1 MSMGHGQVH
10 TEATMEREVCGLLA
24 QAGWLHAAGDAA
36 RYDRATAL
44 FPDDLGEWVRASQ
57 PQAWAALKKSHGAR
71 AQSVLAERVR
81 KALDAQGALDVLR
94 QGVAVVGLRAPISM
108 VQFKPAFRLNEDLAA
123 RYALNRLR
131 VVQQVKYS
139 QANENCIDLVLFV
152 NGIPTA
158 TIELKTDF
166 TQSVE
171 DAVIQY
177 KTDRLPKPKGQ
188 AVEPL
193 LQFGGG
199 ALVHFAVSTSEV
211 MMTTKLDGWAT
222 RFLPFNR
229 GCGGGKGNPPNPR
242 GYQTAYL
249 WDEVLQRDS
258 WLEILGR
265 YLFAVRDSKQ
275 QVESVVFPRY
285 HQLDATR
292 RLQAAVRRDGPGGR
306 YLIQHSAGSGKT
318 NSIAWT
324 AHFLSELHDEAERKL
339 FDSVL
344 VVSDRNV
351 IDKQLQAAL
360 FQATRTA
367 GVVESVTNET
377 GSKSQKLAEALSGGK
392 KIVVCTMQTFPK
404 ALEAVRE
411 LSATNGKRYAV
422 VADEAHSSQAGEAAS
437 TLKSLLSAEEWQA
450 VEDGGEISNEDL
462 LAAAMESRAQDSRI
476 TFVAFTAT
484 PKAKTMELFGTRPD
498 PARKPAPDNVPQ
510 PFHVYSMRQ
519 AIEEGFI
526 LDVLRNY
533 TSYKTAYQLAHKGE
547 SSLDHTEV
555 ERSAAL
561 KKLVGWVRLH
571 PHNIAQKVQVVVEHF
586 RSVVAPLLG
595 GRAKAMV
602 VVGSR
607 LEAVRWQLAIRKY
620 ISEKGYVF
628 GTLVAY
634 SGEVNDPES
643 GPDPLTEA
651 SEFLNPGLRSR
662 DIRDAFAEPQYQI
675 LLVANKF
682 QTGFDQ
688 KLLCGMYVDKK
699 LAGIQAVQTL
709 SRLNRAAEGKDR
721 TYVLDFVNDPDEV
734 LESFRMYYETAEL
747 ETTTDPDV
755 VLTLMAKL
763 DASGHYDENEVERV
777 VAAELRA
784 RPTQGELVAAL
795 QPVVERLAKRHLA
808 ACQARRAAEA
818 RGDAK
823 AAQAAQDEI
832 DALLLFQG
840 DMAAYVRMYHYLSQ
854 IYDYGQTAVEKRA
867 MFYKQVLRLLDF
879 ERERSSI
886 DLSQVVLTHHS
897 VKERGTRDLALTG
910 GGAKLDPM
918 SAAGTGIVREKESA
932 YLSEIIARLNELFT
946 DDVTDGDQL
955 SYAQTIHAKLGESPV
970 LQEQAENNSRDQFY
984 ASPDLMAVFNDA
996 VIESMDAHNA
1006 MSKQVLDD
1014 ERVKIGLLHL
1024 MMHQMGLYESLRARR
1039 RA

>member
-1 MSMGHGQVH
+1 
-10 TEATMEREVCGLLA
+10 
-24 QAGWLHAAGDAA
+24 
-36 RYDRATAL
+36 
-44 FPDDLGEWVRASQ
+44 
-57 PQAWAALKKSHGAR
+57 
-71 AQSVLAERVR
+71 
-81 KALDAQGALDVLR
+81 
-94 QGVAVVGLRAPISM
+94 
-108 VQFKPAFRLNEDLAA
+108 
-123 RYALNRLR
+123 
-131 VVQQVKYS
+131 
-139 QANENCIDLVLFV
+139 
-152 NGIPTA
+152 
-158 TIELKTDF
+158 
-166 TQSVE
+166 
-171 DAVIQY
+171 
-177 KTDRLPKPKGQ
+177 
-188 AVEPL
+188 
-193 LQFGGG
+193 
-199 ALVHFAVSTSEV
+199 
-211 MMTTKLDGWAT
+211 
-222 RFLPFNR
+222 
-229 GCGGGKGNPPNPR
+229 
-242 GYQTAYL
+242 
-249 WDEVLQRDS
+249 
-258 WLEILGR
+258 
-265 YLFAVRDSKQ
+265 
-275 QVESVVFPRY
+275 
-285 HQLDATR
+285 
-292 RLQAAVRRDGPGGR
+292 
-306 YLIQHSAGSGKT
+306 
-318 NSIAWT
+318 
-324 AHFLSELHDEAERKL
+324 
-339 FDSVL
+339 
-344 VVSDRNV
+344 
-351 IDKQLQAAL
+351 
-360 FQATRTA
+360 
-367 GVVESVTNET
+367 
-377 GSKSQKLAEALSGGK
+377 
-392 KIVVCTMQTFPK
+392 
-404 ALEAVRE
+404 
-411 LSATNGKRYAV
+411 
-422 VADEAHSSQAGEAAS
+422 
-437 TLKSLLSAEEWQA
+437 
-450 VEDGGEISNEDL
+450 
-462 LAAAMESRAQDSRI
+462 
-476 TFVAFTAT
+476 
-484 PKAKTMELFGTRPD
+484 
-498 PARKPAPDNVPQ
+498 
-510 PFHVYSMRQ
+510 
-519 AIEEGFI
+519 
-526 LDVLRNY
+526 
-533 TSYKTAYQLAHKGE
+533 
-547 SSLDHTEV
+547 
-555 ERSAAL
+555 
-561 KKLVGWVRLH
+561 
-571 PHNIAQKVQVVVEHF
+571 VQVVVEHF